1 MNNIIKQTIVCTCV
15 VIIAWSATEHH
26 LRTQTRTYHEA
37 YAAATSCFKQWL
49 LDVEYAEYDRKT
61 GEWKLSDAD
70 TIQGTMVKPWDRK
83 SYVNIDDHVGA
94 LEHELMVL
102 KRQQDALNKRK
113 PTASNSKPD
122 LAKSP
127 L

>member
-1 MNNIIKQTIVCTCV
+1 MTKIIKQAIVWTGV
-15 VIIAWSATEHH
+15 VVVAFSAAEYHT
-26 LRTQTRTYHEA
+26 RAQTSTYHAA
-37 YAAATSCFKQWL
+37 YVDAANCFKQWL

-70 TIQGTMVKPWDRK
+70 TIQGTMIKPWDRK

-94 LEHELMVL
+94 LEHELIVL
-102 KRQQDALNKRK
+102 KRQQEILNKRK
-113 PTASNSKPD
+113 PTASNTKPD

>member
-1 MNNIIKQTIVCTCV
+1 MTKIIKQAIVWASV
-15 VIIAWSATEHH
+15 VVVVFSAAEYH
-26 LRTQTRTYHEA
+26 TRVKTSTYHAA
-37 YAAATSCFKQWL
+37 YADAANCFRQWL

-70 TIQGTMVKPWDRK
+70 TIQSTMIKPWDRK

-94 LEHELMVL
+94 LEHELIVL
-102 KRQQDALNKRK
+102 KRQQETLNKRK
-113 PTASNSKPD
+113 PTASNTKPD